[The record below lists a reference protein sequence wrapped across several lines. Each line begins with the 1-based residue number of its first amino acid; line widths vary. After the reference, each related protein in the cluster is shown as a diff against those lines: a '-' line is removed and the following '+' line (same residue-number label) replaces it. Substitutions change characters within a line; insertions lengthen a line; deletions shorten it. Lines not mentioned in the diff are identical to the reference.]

1 MEQTSENV
9 READLCFLP
18 VAKMIAET
26 ASLEFVASG
35 NTMNEMKKDGIFVA
49 AEKLSTASTRGS
61 ANAAAIAVPSNN
73 NSTAL
78 MVVV

>member
-1 MEQTSENV
+1 
-9 READLCFLP
+9 
-18 VAKMIAET
+18 MIADT

-35 NTMNEMKKDGIFVA
+35 NTMNEMKKDGILVA
-49 AEKLSTASTRGS
+49 AEKLPTASTKGS

-78 MVVV
+78 MVVVRGSYIPLSSSSSRA